1 MCITRKGPLSL
12 RHPDEEDL
20 ENLIGWNPAVRYAI
34 KDLEESGNDNR
45 DGIYERLDR
54 LEEMLSGLAEQR
66 RPIRMTQEIRDGKNK
81 RKSDD

>member
-1 MCITRKGPLSL
+1 M
-12 RHPDEEDL
+12 
-20 ENLIGWNPAVRYAI
+20 RYAI